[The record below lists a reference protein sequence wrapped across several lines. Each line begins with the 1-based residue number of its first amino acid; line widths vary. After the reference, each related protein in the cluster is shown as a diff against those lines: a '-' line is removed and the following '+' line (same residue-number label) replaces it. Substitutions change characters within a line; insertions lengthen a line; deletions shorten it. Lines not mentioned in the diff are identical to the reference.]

1 MVNSWALALPALI
14 LAAFAAAYLL
24 AKRSAKKP
32 VYVAHTAG
40 ARSSS
45 RYRAL
50 LTRLR
55 LAVAGLGLGLAIAV
69 AGASVLLARPYSLTE
84 RNEKLAS
91 RDIVLCLDVSGSVI
105 GYVSEVMDTFE
116 ELVDK
121 FDGERVSLVVWN
133 ATSRVVFPLT
143 DDYEMVKE
151 QLQLGADSLE
161 ATEGS
166 WGPEPVDYD
175 AYDRFTAGTWTDVGG
190 GSLVGDG
197 VVTCTQQFD
206 LEDTERSRT
215 LIFATDNDPS
225 PPGAQIYQ
233 LGEAL
238 DYAHER
244 DIQVHGMF
252 IDIGEWAI
260 DGLDDAMEEEVN
272 RIDGHFFRAG
282 DEDAAGRLIEDIE
295 AQQASDLDAKTELI
309 VSDDPGPWPA
319 ITAAGVTLLAVI
331 GWRVRI

>member
-14 LAAFAAAYLL
+14 LVAFAVAYLL
-24 AKRSAKKP
+24 GKRSAKKP

-40 ARSSS
+40 ARSSG

-55 LAVAGLGLGLAIAV
+55 LGVAGLGLGLAIAV
-69 AGASVLLARPYSLTE
+69 AGASVLLARPYNLTE

-151 QLQLGADSLE
+151 QLQLGAESLE

-244 DIQVHGMF
+244 EIRVHGMF

-260 DGLDDAMEEEVN
+260 SGLDDAMEEEVN
-272 RIDGHFFRAG
+272 RVGGHFFRAG
-282 DEDAAGRLIEDIE
+282 DEDAAGRLIQDIE

-319 ITAAGVTLLAVI
+319 ITAVGVALLAVI